1 MADPEHSTN
10 GSDPLSSFDT
20 MANLRALGEVQRRGL
35 EAANQVIGRLVEQT
49 ERSAPLFG
57 AEPPGGGS
65 SQAGSS
71 GDPFAQFADLMR
83 SAVAAMFDAVS
94 GGASASA
101 SPAAAPEGISTDALS
116 LDPVGP
122 GASASG
128 ELWLHN
134 RSGADV
140 GGVRL
145 HCGDLRTHDGWAI
158 PADHVTFAPDG
169 EFDLPDRTSRGIG
182 VTVSVGVEA
191 VPGVYRG
198 TVLAAN
204 LPDVWLPVELVVT
217 PS

>member
-1 MADPEHSTN
+1 
-10 GSDPLSSFDT
+10 
-20 MANLRALGEVQRRGL
+20 VQRRGL

-57 AEPPGGGS
+57 AEPPGSGS
-65 SQAGSS
+65 SES
-71 GDPFAQFADLMR
+71 GRPTDPFAQFADLMR
-83 SAVAAMFDAVS
+83 SAMGAMFDAVS
-94 GGASASA
+94 GGGSASA

-116 LDPVGP
+116 LDPVEP
-122 GASASG
+122 GDSSSG

-140 GGVRL
+140 EGVRL

-158 PADHVTFAPDG
+158 PADNVTFAPDG

-182 VTVSVGVEA
+182 VSVAVGVET

-204 LPDVWLPVELVVT
+204 LPDVWLPVELVVA
-217 PS
+217 SS